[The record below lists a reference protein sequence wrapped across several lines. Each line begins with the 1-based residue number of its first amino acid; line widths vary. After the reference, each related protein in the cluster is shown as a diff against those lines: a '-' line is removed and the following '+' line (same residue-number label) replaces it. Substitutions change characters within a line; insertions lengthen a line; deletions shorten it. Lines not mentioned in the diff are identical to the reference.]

1 MKKAQKVIS
10 IIGIAF
16 FFAIVLFCGIME
28 VTGGGTEVLK
38 GRTVYTD
45 EAVTLKDL
53 ALGKLFGVSGNGQ
66 VIAGKDG
73 WLFYSETL
81 NDYTGA
87 GRMTETQLTE
97 LAEKIAGLDEFC
109 RGNGAVFYLIVA
121 PNKNTVYPEKMPGIY
136 KKGDAGSNLRLL
148 LNKLAEKN
156 VNAPDLAESFRERIE
171 NVPEAWMQINS
182 ETYLYYRTDTHWN
195 ALGASVAADLL
206 TGNITG
212 SNGGSYAS
220 TQVTRTGNTG
230 GDLYRILYPS
240 RRIIAGDNETDDS
253 YAFARIPD
261 FEYVDEP
268 VSMMDLDIKTVSEGK
283 QGSVVVYRDSFG
295 SELIPLLSGSFG
307 SARYLRG
314 NMPYDFRYVAEEK
327 PDAVVL
333 VIAERNLDQLLKA
346 EFRFD

>member
-1 MKKAQKVIS
+1 MQ
-10 IIGIAF
+10 
-16 FFAIVLFCGIME
+16 
-28 VTGGGTEVLK
+28 T
-38 GRTVYTD
+38 
-45 EAVTLKDL
+45 
-53 ALGKLFGVSGNGQ
+53 
-66 VIAGKDG
+66 
-73 WLFYSETL
+73 
-81 NDYTGA
+81 
-87 GRMTETQLTE
+87 
-97 LAEKIAGLDEFC
+97 
-109 RGNGAVFYLIVA
+109 
-121 PNKNTVYPEKMPGIY
+121 
-136 KKGDAGSNLRLL
+136 
-148 LNKLAEKN
+148 
-156 VNAPDLAESFRERIE
+156 NA
-171 NVPEAWMQINS
+171 

-230 GDLYRILYPS
+230 GALYRILYPS

-253 YAFARIPD
+253 YAFARVPD
-261 FEYVDEP
+261 FEYVEEP

-295 SELIPLLSGSFG
+295 SELIPLLSGYFG

-333 VIAERNLDQLLKA
+333 VVAERNLDQLLKA